1 MDFDFHPYNKP
12 SMKGKIILPEDNRK
26 FAKKYSSK
34 KYYIETE
41 EFKDI
46 DINLEKLSG
55 GRSID
60 EDSYNLE
67 ELKDFAK
74 QLNIDKFSTMNKKD
88 LVKNIK
94 LKLKQI

>member
-1 MDFDFHPYNKP
+1 MVFDFHPYNKP
-12 SMKGKIILPEDNRK
+12 SLKGKIILPENNK
-26 FAKKYSSK
+26 T
-34 KYYIETE
+34 YYKEYYNKNYYLE
-41 EFKDI
+41 GEDFKDI
-46 DINLEKLSG
+46 DIDLEKLSG
-55 GRSID
+55 GRSVN
-60 EDSYNLE
+60 ESSYSLE